1 MMAPGDL
8 DDFLAN
14 WGAQARKGVLELM
27 VMLALAG
34 REHYGYELVERIR
47 ERGRLDVGD
56 GTLYTILARLK
67 NEAFVRTR
75 WEQPES
81 GPARKYYALTK
92 EGHAA
97 LAAMRGVWSEMV
109 RGVERVQREGQKD
122 A

>member
-1 MMAPGDL
+1 MAGGDL

-34 REHYGYELVERIR
+34 REHYGYELVDRIR

-92 EGHAA
+92 EGNAA

-109 RGVERVQREGQKD
+109 RGVERVQREGQRD